1 MGNIEVGLQEIT
13 DVRDLI
19 DAWGEDPQ
27 RFTPWE
33 RDFIKDL
40 DVKVERYGSEIFLS
54 ANQYTQVT
62 RMLEEKV
69 RT

>member
-1 MGNIEVGLQEIT
+1 MPNIEVGLQEIT

-33 RDFIKDL
+33 REFIKDL
-40 DVKVERYGSEIFLS
+40 DAKVERYGAGIFLS
-54 ANQYTQVT
+54 ESQYAQVT

-69 RT
+69 RV